1 MAALAPQ
8 SCLTDI
14 VGPNL
19 FSEDLSPTSFYE
31 PYAHMVGQESFVIEK
46 FDELD
51 QLLLLDA
58 SLQTDFLLN
67 SKIILLLLCITLYVC
82 SSRQV
87 APSSID

>member
-8 SCLTDI
+8 SCLTGI
-14 VGPNL
+14 AGHSL

-31 PYAHMVGQESFVIEK
+31 PYAHMVGQESLVIGK
-46 FDELD
+46 VDELE

-67 SKIILLLLCITLYVC
+67 SKIILLCITLYMC

-87 APSSID
+87 VLSSID